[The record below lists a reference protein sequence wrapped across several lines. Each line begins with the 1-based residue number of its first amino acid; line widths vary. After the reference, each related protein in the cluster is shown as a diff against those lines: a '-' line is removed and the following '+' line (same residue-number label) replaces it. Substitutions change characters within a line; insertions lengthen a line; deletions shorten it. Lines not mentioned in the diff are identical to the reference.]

1 MHLFIHV
8 FQHAN
13 GRGQDDVYDLSW
25 SPDSLVLAS
34 ASTDCSVRVWD
45 LKRSTLVLLFPHT
58 FYMFSLLPG
67 RQVQN
72 LTDHTHYVQ
81 GVSWDPRGRYLLT
94 QSSDR
99 SCRLYDIKKRG
110 KGKQLATALVLRE
123 RTDDTKEVAFVC

>member
-1 MHLFIHV
+1 VSGTSNAVCFSSFEDTASLF
-8 FQHAN
+8 
-13 GRGQDDVYDLSW
+13 
-25 SPDSLVLAS
+25 
-34 ASTDCSVRVWD
+34 
-45 LKRSTLVLLFPHT
+45 
-58 FYMFSLLPG
+58 PG

-123 RTDDTKEVAFVC
+123 RTDDTKEVAFCFFVDFTSANVMQKLFLNESVLS